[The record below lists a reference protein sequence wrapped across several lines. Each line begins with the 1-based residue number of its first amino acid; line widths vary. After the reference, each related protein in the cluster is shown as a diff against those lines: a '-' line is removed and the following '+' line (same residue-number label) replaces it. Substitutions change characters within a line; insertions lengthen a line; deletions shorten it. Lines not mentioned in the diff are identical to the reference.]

1 MRAAAALVA
10 FVVSTI
16 ASAAHPF
23 LTEDPGTQGAGHFE
37 LELGFAAYQGDPSIP
52 GRANVLAPQFSIGVT
67 DNLDLIGQAFWRS
80 QTPTQSP
87 TVLGNGDTALDLKW
101 RFYEQGRVA
110 FAVRAG
116 LDVPTGDV
124 DTGLGAG
131 ALGGHAIAIVGVA
144 FGEYAMYGNA
154 AFVYTRAP
162 GARSNLGGI
171 SIALTRPDDAP
182 LRSFVEAAIG
192 SNPDPMKTQWPAIA
206 RTGVIYTIVEG
217 FDVDAGVQARL
228 NKSAARVAWLVGATL
243 RW

>member
-1 MRAAAALVA
+1 MTLSTA
-10 FVVSTI
+10 VVETQFAESFREKLQSEPD
-16 ASAAHPF
+16 AM
-23 LTEDPGTQGAGHFE
+23 LRKLRED
-37 LELGFAAYQGDPSIP
+37 
-52 GRANVLAPQFSIGVT
+52 
-67 DNLDLIGQAFWRS
+67 
-80 QTPTQSP
+80 
-87 TVLGNGDTALDLKW
+87 
-101 RFYEQGRVA
+101 A
-110 FAVRAG
+110 FAVFTQMGFPSMKTEDWKYTNVA
-116 LDVPTGDV
+116 PF
-124 DTGLGAG
+124 TGLEWKVGEGQSNAPADLEWELLEVFDG
-131 ALGGHAIAIVGVA
+131 GRNGFTALNVA

-171 SIALTRPDDAP
+171 SIALTRPDDKP